1 MGAVHTAFLQT
12 ITDNANPTSGD
23 VPVVVPGGGA
33 ILNFGSIS
41 WHLGL
46 NDLVLY
52 QTCKAAI
59 EGLTRSLARDLG
71 RENIRVNTIVPGN
84 VQTPRQEKW
93 LR

>member
-1 MGAVHTAFLQT
+1 MKRA
-12 ITDNANPTSGD
+12 
-23 VPVVVPGGGA
+23 GGGA

-59 EGLTRSLARDLG
+59 EG
-71 RENIRVNTIVPGN
+71 
-84 VQTPRQEKW
+84 
-93 LR
+93 